1 MRLPVVLLAALLLL
15 PAPPALARTEP
26 VPPAM
31 DEVGL
36 AWRKAPRI
44 YDMTRFY
51 PIRAKG
57 KGYRKGLAVVDCTA
71 EADGDLACVVAREDP
86 QDGLFG
92 EAALKVMRPTSVIAV
107 DGGSPEGRTFR
118 FTFKF
123 GVWPQ
128 SAMPAFMRLDQHG
141 LAWVDTP
148 PVGEYWS
155 GTGLGKNGAFSV
167 LLDCAANDEG
177 KLTCTVADDST
188 ADRNYVEAVLKAM
201 SRAKVRTLDGSSPA
215 GKTFTHRMT
224 MSVD

>member
-1 MRLPVVLLAALLLL
+1 MRLPAVCLALFLL
-15 PAPPALARTEP
+15 PVPVAQAQSAPPP
-26 VPPAM
+26 M

-36 AWRKAPRI
+36 TWRKAPRL

-51 PIRAKG
+51 PVRAKA

-71 EADGDLACVVAREDP
+71 DADGDLACVVAHEDP
-86 QDGLFG
+86 HDGLFG
-92 EAALKVMRPTSVIAV
+92 DAALKVMRPASVVAV
-107 DGGSPEGRTFR
+107 DGGSPEGRAFR
-118 FTFKF
+118 FSFKF
-123 GVWPQ
+123 GAWPQ
-128 SAMPAFMRLDQHG
+128 SAMPAFMRLDEHG

-148 PVGEYWS
+148 PVMAYWS

-167 LLDCAANDEG
+167 LLDCVADAEG
-177 KLTCTVADDST
+177 KLACTVADDSA

-224 MSVD
+224 MSLD

>member
-1 MRLPVVLLAALLLL
+1 MRLPVACLTALLL
-15 PAPPALARTEP
+15 PAPLAQAQSA
-26 VPPAM
+26 PPPM
-31 DEVGL
+31 DQVGL
-36 AWRKAPRI
+36 AWRKAPRL

-51 PIRAKG
+51 PVRAKA

-71 EADGDLACVVAREDP
+71 DADGDLACVVAQEDP

-92 EAALKVMRPTSVIAV
+92 DAALKVMRPASVVAI
-107 DGGSPEGRTFR
+107 DGGSPQGRTFR

-123 GVWPQ
+123 GAWPQ

-148 PVGEYWS
+148 PIMEYWS
-155 GTGLGKNGAFSV
+155 GTGVGRNGALSV
-167 LLDCAANDEG
+167 LLDCVADAAG
-177 KLTCTVADDST
+177 KLACTVSDDSA
-188 ADRNYVEAVLKAM
+188 ADRNYVEAALKAM

-224 MSVD
+224 MSLD